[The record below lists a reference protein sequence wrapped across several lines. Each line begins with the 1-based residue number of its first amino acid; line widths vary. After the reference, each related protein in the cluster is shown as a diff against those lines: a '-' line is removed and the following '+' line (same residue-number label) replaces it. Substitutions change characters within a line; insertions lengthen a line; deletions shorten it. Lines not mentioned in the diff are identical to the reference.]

1 LINGKRD
8 FPYSGDRMTPDQSR
22 AARGLLDW
30 SQAELAAQSNLSES
44 TVRDFEKGRRVPSI
58 NNLAAIR
65 RALEA
70 AGVEF
75 IDGNQPGVKLTR

>member
-1 LINGKRD
+1 
-8 FPYSGDRMTPDQSR
+8 MTPDQSR

-44 TVRDFEKGRRVPSI
+44 TIRDFEKGRRIPSI
-58 NNLAAIR
+58 NNLAAVR

-75 IDGNQPGVKLTR
+75 IDGDQPGVRLTR

>member
-1 LINGKRD
+1 MN
-8 FPYSGDRMTPDQSR
+8 PDQSR

-30 SQAELAAQSNLSES
+30 SQAELAARSNLSES

-65 RALEA
+65 RVLEA

-75 IDGNQPGVKLTR
+75 IDGNQPGVRLTR

>member
-1 LINGKRD
+1 
-8 FPYSGDRMTPDQSR
+8 MTPDQSR

-30 SQAELAAQSNLSES
+30 SQAELAARSNLSES
-44 TVRDFEKGRRVPSI
+44 TIRDFEKGRRIPSI

-75 IDGNQPGVKLTR
+75 IDGNQPGVRLTR

>member
-1 LINGKRD
+1 
-8 FPYSGDRMTPDQSR
+8 MTPDQSR

>member
-1 LINGKRD
+1 MIKLS
-8 FPYSGDRMTPDQSR
+8 PAQSR

-30 SQAELAAQSNLSES
+30 SQTRLASQANLSES
-44 TVRDFEKGRRVPSI
+44 TIRDFEKGRRVPSV

-65 RALEA
+65 SALEA

-75 IDGNQPGVKLTR
+75 TSGDEPGVKLKKLKQGNGTEP